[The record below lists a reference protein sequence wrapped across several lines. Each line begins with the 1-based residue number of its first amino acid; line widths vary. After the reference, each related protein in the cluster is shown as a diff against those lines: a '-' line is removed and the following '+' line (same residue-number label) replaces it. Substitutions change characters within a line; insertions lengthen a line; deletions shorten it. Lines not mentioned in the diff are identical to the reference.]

1 MTARPAR
8 ARRDPEGRRRAI
20 VEAAAALVVESGVV
34 DLTHRRVAARA
45 GLPLGATTYYFA
57 SLDELTEAA
66 LRHLAD
72 GIDAE
77 LQALADALAQRGAT
91 AAVLAEEMHVYLADR
106 DQLRIDSALYFA
118 GVSNAQLRPHALRW
132 FDGLVAVL
140 SAHVPPET
148 AWALAIFTDGAFT
161 QAALRDEPLD
171 AGALERGIAALLRA
185 GGAGGSAGTAGADAA
200 GRDAR

>member
-1 MTARPAR
+1 MSARTSR

-20 VEAAAALVVESGVV
+20 VEAAAALLVEDGVV
-34 DLTHRRVAARA
+34 DLTHRRVAERA

-57 SLDELTEAA
+57 SLDELTTAA
-66 LRHLAD
+66 LDHLAAE
-72 GIDAE
+72 IDAE
-77 LQALADALAQRGAT
+77 LQALADVLAQRGLL
-91 AAVLAEEMHVYLADR
+91 AAVLAEELLVYLADR

-118 GVSNAQLRPHALRW
+118 GVTDARLRPHALRW

-140 SAHVPPET
+140 SPYMDAER

-171 AGALERGIAALLRA
+171 AAALERAIAALLGDDEPAPARPADRA
-185 GGAGGSAGTAGADAA
+185 
-200 GRDAR
+200 RARRGPR